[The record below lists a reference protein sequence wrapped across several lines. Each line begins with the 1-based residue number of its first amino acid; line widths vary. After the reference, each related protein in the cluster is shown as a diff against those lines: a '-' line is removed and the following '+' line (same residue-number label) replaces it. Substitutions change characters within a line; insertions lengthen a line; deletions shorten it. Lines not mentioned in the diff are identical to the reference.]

1 MNNKTRRD
9 FFKIAGAGIAGSALL
24 SLNAPLLAKS
34 KNIPFQIGMASYTF
48 RKFNLEDTLAMT
60 KRLGIKEIAFKSFHL
75 PLDSSENKIMSV
87 IARVKTAG
95 LDLYGGGV
103 IYMKNENDVNQAFDY
118 AKMAGMRIIIGVPEH
133 NLLPMVEKKAKEYN
147 IKVAIHNHG
156 PNDKRYPTPGSVYK
170 LIKNLDKHIGLCM
183 DIGHTMRAGVDPADA
198 AKKYRDRLY
207 DIHVKD
213 VTKATAAGKT
223 IEVGRGVIDIPKFLR
238 TLIKINYKGNASL
251 EFEKDPNDPLPGAAE
266 SVGYLRGVLAV
277 I

>member
-60 KRLGIKEIAFKSFHL
+60 KRLGIKEIAFKSVHL

-87 IARVKTAG
+87 ISRVKTAG

-118 AKMAGMRIIIGVPEH
+118 ATCCRWWRRRLRNTISQ
-133 NLLPMVEKKAKEYN
+133 LLSTTMGRKIKDTPRRAASMKK
-147 IKVAIHNHG
+147 
-156 PNDKRYPTPGSVYK
+156 
-170 LIKNLDKHIGLCM
+170 
-183 DIGHTMRAGVDPADA
+183 
-198 AKKYRDRLY
+198 
-207 DIHVKD
+207 
-213 VTKATAAGKT
+213 
-223 IEVGRGVIDIPKFLR
+223 
-238 TLIKINYKGNASL
+238 
-251 EFEKDPNDPLPGAAE
+251 
-266 SVGYLRGVLAV
+266 
-277 I
+277 